1 MNLETKITIYK
12 FTPQVFTLTPNLLYH
27 EKQIFYLYSSSSFS
41 FVRQLYKAPNHSFRE
56 RTTVQST
63 YYGMEFVERL
73 SGRHQRRH
81 Y

>member
-12 FTPQVFTLTPNLLYH
+12 FTPQVFTLTL
-27 EKQIFYLYSSSSFS
+27 FYLYSSSSFS

-73 SGRHQRRH
+73 SSRHQRRH

>member
-1 MNLETKITIYK
+1 
-12 FTPQVFTLTPNLLYH
+12 
-27 EKQIFYLYSSSSFS
+27 
-41 FVRQLYKAPNHSFRE
+41 LYKAPNHSFRE

-73 SGRHQRRH
+73 SSRHQRRH

>member
-12 FTPQVFTLTPNLLYH
+12 FTPQVFTLTR
-27 EKQIFYLYSSSSFS
+27 SFS